1 MVTVLTLS
9 PGRDASMQ
17 KLDEDSTPELDASMH
32 RLDSSML
39 FEGGT
44 MRHRLKDQECIE
56 PRCTRCTRCDVL
68 DAYPTQALKRL
79 EWLDA
84 LHMCRTVVFFRSSVC
99 LLQNT
104 HLNLST
110 TFETY
115 STCDMLIMTMH
126 VCAVLWT
133 EVVS

>member
-1 MVTVLTLS
+1 MH
-9 PGRDASMQ
+9 R
-17 KLDEDSTPELDASMH
+17 ASMH
-32 RLDSSML
+32 SMHS
-39 FEGGT
+39 
-44 MRHRLKDQECIE
+44 MHSMCSM
-56 PRCTRCTRCDVL
+56 
-68 DAYPTQALKRL
+68 QALKRL
-79 EWLDA
+79 ERLDA